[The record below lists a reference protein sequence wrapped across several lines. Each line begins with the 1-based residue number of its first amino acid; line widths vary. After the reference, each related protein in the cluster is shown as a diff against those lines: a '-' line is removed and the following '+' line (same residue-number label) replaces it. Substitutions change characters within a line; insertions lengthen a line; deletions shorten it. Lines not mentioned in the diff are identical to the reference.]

1 MPHIIGYSTAD
12 NTIFVVTGMPAGLP
26 DVVANYKPLKEI
38 INPLRTVHVTR
49 YVTPL
54 REGGS
59 MPAIAEADDGFLYV
73 VKFRGAGQAPKS
85 LIAELIGGELARA
98 LGLKVPELVFAELD
112 NAFGRTEPDE
122 EIQDLLKASVGL
134 NIGLHY
140 LSGSITFDPTV
151 SSIDPLLASQVVWL
165 DCLITNVDRTY
176 RNTNMLLWHK
186 ELWLIDHGASL
197 YFHHAWQNWEAQALR
212 PFTHVKDHV
221 LLPRASELTGVDSKF
236 RSILTAERIRSIVA
250 QVPDEWLLTDAPFTS
265 AADHREAYIRF
276 LTLRIANSA
285 IFVKE
290 AQHAREVLI

>member
-221 LLPRASELTGVDSKF
+221 LLPRAAELTGVDSKF
-236 RSILTAERIRSIVA
+236 RSILTTERIRSIVA
-250 QVPDEWLLTDAPFTS
+250 LVPDEWLLTDAPFTS